1 MSTKQEQPMQESSSF
16 EQDRR
21 QESTSSAANTTTTNS
36 RSENIRVLC
45 LHGKYDNAEKFKTF
59 LTPLREGLE
68 TRSSAVSKTV
78 QFDYLD
84 APFIIGQQQ
93 QQQQK
98 QQQHQQQQQGK
109 DTATINPNTSTS
121 TSKREWWTLP
131 PGVRSFEATEY
142 GGFQQSADLV
152 QNALLRENYDFIL
165 CHSQGSILMA
175 SLLCNPSWMNKV
187 FDGSSSRSSNRDGAL
202 SKKPRGYILNGC
214 AWPNPFGELLEN
226 FHEQESAIR
235 GLGMDDGLPPPK
247 VLFVMARDDPV
258 NPTKGAERVRD
269 CFMKAA
275 SVSSASL
282 EIGGGGRNGDGRL
295 LLEVDSIY
303 HDGDHSLPVHDQ
315 DALENILNWIMDGYQ

>member
-1 MSTKQEQPMQESSSF
+1 MSTKQEQSTQESSSF
-16 EQDRR
+16 QQDRR
-21 QESTSSAANTTTTNS
+21 QESTSSAANTTTNS
-36 RSENIRVLC
+36 RSENIRILC

-68 TRSSAVSKTV
+68 ARSSSAVSKTV

-93 QQQQK
+93 QQK
-98 QQQHQQQQQGK
+98 QGK
-109 DTATINPNTSTS
+109 DTAIINPNTSNS
-121 TSKREWWTLP
+121 SSSKREWWTLP

-175 SLLCNPSWMNKV
+175 SLLCNPSWIDKV
-187 FDGSSSRSSNRDGAL
+187 FDGSGSCISSSSSSNRDRAL

-226 FHEQESAIR
+226 FHEQESAIH
-235 GLGMDDGLPPPK
+235 GLGMDGLPPPK
-247 VLFVMARDDPV
+247 LLFVMARDDPV

-275 SVSSASL
+275 SVSSASV
-282 EIGGGGRNGDGRL
+282 EIGGGRNNGDGRL

-303 HDGDHSLPVHDQ
+303 HDGDHSLPVHDK